1 MKPRTTQFDLNERRR
16 VLQSVVVSGLGA
28 ALIGCATTGVSR
40 TAGSASVNHEEP
52 EVTPGED
59 LMQEHGVLERILLVY
74 DEAAARI
81 DTAQTLDMSVL
92 AKAGNIVRRFI
103 EEYHEKLE
111 EQFVFPRLQAA
122 HRETDLVATLL
133 TQHQRGR
140 QLTDE
145 IIRRSSS
152 LPSPELAQLLRRFA
166 HMYRPH
172 AAREDTV
179 LFPAFRDVVGR
190 AAYAEL
196 GEQFEDKEH
205 ELLGQRGFEGTVA
218 EVAALE
224 TAFGIN
230 DLSRFTA
237 P

>member
-1 MKPRTTQFDLNERRR
+1 MKSSTSKVD
-16 VLQSVVVSGLGA
+16 LGA
-28 ALIGCATTGVSR
+28 RRKVLRSAISGVGIALFGCAATGISR
-40 TAGSASVNHEEP
+40 TAGSAAVNHDEP

-59 LMQEHGVLERILLVY
+59 LMQEHGVIERVLLVY

-81 DTAQTLDMSVL
+81 DTAQQLDMSVL
-92 AKAGNIVRRFI
+92 TKAGNIIRRFV

-111 EQFVFPRLQAA
+111 ERFVFPRLQAA
-122 HRETDLVATLL
+122 RRETDLVATLL
-133 TQHQRGR
+133 AQHQRGR
-140 QLTDE
+140 EVTEE
-145 IIRRSSS
+145 IIRRSNS
-152 LPSPELAQLLRRFA
+152 LPSPELAQLLRHFA
-166 HMYRPH
+166 RMYRPH

-190 AAYAEL
+190 GAYAEL
-196 GEQFEDKEH
+196 GEQFETKEH
-205 ELLGQRGFEGTVA
+205 ELLGQRGFEGTVG

-224 TAFGIN
+224 TALGIN